1 MFLGTFLIPIFVI
14 LLFNILIFVLVV
26 RALIKHKRQ
35 KKIKFADGAGDSKVA
50 MIRNGTKFLLGI
62 ISIMTVFGLMW
73 ILAAL
78 TFLESGSMVFE
89 VLFIFANIFQGL
101 LIFFFQCIVSEDSRK
116 LWMRAM
122 VGMTIIKKKKKV
134 STKNLNK
141 RPVSPSN
148 EESTNKSYVVS
159 NQSVELPVIMK
170 PDNLQEQDKL

>member
-1 MFLGTFLIPIFVI
+1 
-14 LLFNILIFVLVV
+14 
-26 RALIKHKRQ
+26 
-35 KKIKFADGAGDSKVA
+35 

-89 VLFIFANIFQGL
+89 FLFIFANIFQGL

-122 VGMTIIKKKKKV
+122 VGMTIHA
-134 STKNLNK
+134 
-141 RPVSPSN
+141 
-148 EESTNKSYVVS
+148 
-159 NQSVELPVIMK
+159 
-170 PDNLQEQDKL
+170 